1 MTRLGNSKA
10 HDDYIT
16 TPVPASIGDGGECC
30 APAQPGEACYA
41 QSFRSLVFSWKTT
54 SERPYCADC
63 ECPMILSHLE
73 PDKPGFDLRT
83 YACLM
88 CAATE
93 SIIVA
98 IS

>member
-1 MTRLGNSKA
+1 MLNRS
-10 HDDYIT
+10 
-16 TPVPASIGDGGECC
+16 VP
-30 APAQPGEACYA
+30 
-41 QSFRSLVFSWKTT
+41 SFFHGTAT
-54 SERPYCADC
+54 SGRPFCADC

-88 CAATE
+88 CVATK
-93 SIIVA
+93 SIVVA